1 MSSPFMSVRY
11 HVGGKTNEELASVT
25 DQPRVVR
32 SVAPAGDIP
41 TPKTQFDDDEAA
53 ARFYVGK
60 VMEQDSR
67 PAVRGLTAPDRPEVV
82 PDMRLKAKQHQPLTK
97 TRLVTFEQT
106 KLSVPIF
113 GSQVVVELDA
123 DQQLVSVDAEV
134 ARIKEV
140 SAIASI
146 TPEEALDKIAKLTGA
161 KLDADELGLEAP
173 RLMFFHDDKKKDWHL
188 AWFFQKVPAAPKK
201 FLQESVGTT
210 QKRHGLGRSPRELTP
225 LLNYLVDAHN
235 GKVLFYYSATPL
247 LDVPSGCKGTDELG
261 AAQDFYGR
269 QVPTGFEMT
278 DPFRGIK
285 TYDLKRKDLQ
295 ATASFPKNAIRS
307 KAANLQSTNTAAVS
321 AHVNATKVYDFY
333 KSVLMRDSID
343 GKGMVLES
351 VVNCTYAADEPP
363 PEWHNAVWYNN
374 RMWYGQY
381 KDGNGKMRSFSRYLD
396 VIAHELTH
404 GVTEHT
410 ANLVYNGQSGALNES
425 FSDIFGIIISNW
437 DPTRPNADATGWKW
451 EIGAGLGANGLPLRD
466 MSNPGR
472 TGDPDHMKNYLE
484 TTKDSGGVHTNSN
497 IHNKA
502 AHNVLSAVDAN
513 NKPVFT
519 ARDVAVLYYLCL
531 SRLNS
536 LADFAKTLETLVG
549 VAGTY
554 YGGDAAVRDQKIKA
568 IRDAY
573 KRVGIP

>member
-1 MSSPFMSVRY
+1 
-11 HVGGKTNEELASVT
+11 
-25 DQPRVVR
+25 
-32 SVAPAGDIP
+32 
-41 TPKTQFDDDEAA
+41 
-53 ARFYVGK
+53 
-60 VMEQDSR
+60 
-67 PAVRGLTAPDRPEVV
+67 
-82 PDMRLKAKQHQPLTK
+82 
-97 TRLVTFEQT
+97 
-106 KLSVPIF
+106 VPIF

-123 DQQLVSVDAEV
+123 NRQLVSVDAEL
-134 ARIKEV
+134 ARIKDV

-146 TPEEALDKIAKLTGA
+146 TPEEALQKIAKLTGA
-161 KLDADELGLEAP
+161 ELDADKLGLEAP
-173 RLMFFHDDKKKDWHL
+173 RLMFFHDDKNNAWHL
-188 AWFFQKVPAAPKK
+188 AWFVQKVPAAPRK
-201 FLQESVGTT
+201 FLQESVGT
-210 QKRHGLGRSPRELTP
+210 RERHHGLGRSPRELSP

-247 LDVPSGCKGTDELG
+247 LDVPTACKGVDELG
-261 AAQDFYGR
+261 ALQRFYGR
-269 QVPTGFEMT
+269 QVAAGFELT

-285 TYDLKRKDLQ
+285 TYDLKGKDIA
-295 ATASFPKNAIRS
+295 ATASFPKGAIRS
-307 KAANLQSTNTAAVS
+307 KAADLQSSNTAAVS

-351 VVNCTYAADEPP
+351 VVKCTYAADEAP

-381 KDGNGKMRSFSRYLD
+381 RDGKGTFRSFSRYLD

-410 ANLVYNGQSGALNES
+410 ADLVYHGQSGALNES

-437 DPTRPNADATGWKW
+437 DPTRPNANALGWKW

-472 TGDPDHMKNYLE
+472 TGDPGHMKDYLE

-502 AHNVLSAVDAN
+502 AHSVLTAVDAAG
-513 NKPVFT
+513 KPVFE

-536 LADFAKTLETLVG
+536 LADFSKTLETLVS
-549 VAGTY
+549 VANTY
-554 YGGDAAVRDQKIKA
+554 YGGEPPAVRDQKVKA